1 MGDFSVLAVRIKELR
16 TSMKM
21 TQKELLYFEDAVGHE
36 GNIIKI
42 IEAGLQNLE
51 DENLR
56 EFMNNELNKHNEAKQ
71 RLMNVLEAK
80 QNE

>member
-1 MGDFSVLAVRIKELR
+1 
-16 TSMKM
+16 M

-42 IEAGLQNLE
+42 IETGLQNLE

-56 EFMNNELNKHNEAKQ
+56 AFKHNEAKQ

-80 QNE
+80 ANE

>member
-1 MGDFSVLAVRIKELR
+1 
-16 TSMKM
+16 M

-56 EFMNNELNKHNEAKQ
+56 AFMNNELTKHNEAKQ
-71 RLMNVLEAK
+71 RLMNLLEAK
-80 QNE
+80 QNG

>member
-1 MGDFSVLAVRIKELR
+1 
-16 TSMKM
+16 M

-51 DENLR
+51 DENLVNL
-56 EFMNNELNKHNEAKQ
+56 MNNELTKHNEAKQ

>member
-1 MGDFSVLAVRIKELR
+1 
-16 TSMKM
+16 M

-56 EFMNNELNKHNEAKQ
+56 EFMNNELTKHNEAKQ
-71 RLMNVLEAK
+71 RLMNLLEAK

>member
-1 MGDFSVLAVRIKELR
+1 
-16 TSMKM
+16 M

-51 DENLR
+51 NENLR
-56 EFMNNELNKHNEAKQ
+56 AFMNNELTKHNEAKE
-71 RLMNVLEAK
+71 RLMNLLEAK

>member
-1 MGDFSVLAVRIKELR
+1 
-16 TSMKM
+16 M

-51 DENLR
+51 DENLVT
-56 EFMNNELNKHNEAKQ
+56 FMNNELTKHKEAKE
-71 RLMNVLEAK
+71 RLMNLLEVK

>member
-1 MGDFSVLAVRIKELR
+1 
-16 TSMKM
+16 M

-51 DENLR
+51 DENLVN
-56 EFMNNELNKHNEAKQ
+56 FMNNELTKHNEAKQ
-71 RLMNVLEAK
+71 RLMNVLEDK

>member
-1 MGDFSVLAVRIKELR
+1 
-16 TSMKM
+16 M

-42 IEAGLQNLE
+42 IEDGLQNLE

-56 EFMNNELNKHNEAKQ
+56 AFMNNELTKHNEAKQ
-71 RLMNVLEAK
+71 RLMNLLETK
-80 QNE
+80 QNG

>member
-1 MGDFSVLAVRIKELR
+1 
-16 TSMKM
+16 M

-51 DENLR
+51 DENLVN
-56 EFMNNELNKHNEAKQ
+56 FMNNELTKHNEAKQ
-71 RLMNVLEAK
+71 RLMNLLEAK

>member
-1 MGDFSVLAVRIKELR
+1 
-16 TSMKM
+16 M

-56 EFMNNELNKHNEAKQ
+56 AFMNNELTKHNEVKQ
-71 RLMNVLEAK
+71 RLMNLLEAK